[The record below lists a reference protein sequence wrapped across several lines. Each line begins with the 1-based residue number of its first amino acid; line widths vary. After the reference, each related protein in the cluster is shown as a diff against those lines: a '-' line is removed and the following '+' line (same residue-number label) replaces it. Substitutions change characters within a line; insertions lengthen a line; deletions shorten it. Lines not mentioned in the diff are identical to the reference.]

1 MAILKRKADG
11 KGRVLLFP
19 DFAGQLLLVERVGD
33 DEVRLKKARA
43 SPRPRKYT
51 LAQLLER
58 VTPENIHSE
67 VDFGRPMG
75 KEVW

>member
-1 MAILKRKADG
+1 MAILTRRADK

-19 DFAGQLLLVERVGD
+19 DFAGQLLIVERVGD

-43 SPRPRKYT
+43 VPRRKYT
-51 LAQLLER
+51 LAELLEG
-58 VTPENIHSE
+58 VTPENVHAE
-67 VDFGRPMG
+67 VDFGRPVG